1 MQATTLPHQNSCP
14 WWARWYHQR
23 QRYMDIEATWPS
35 LVARASNIAEARV
48 AWEVFLSLEGQTHWR
63 CPCGIL
69 IAELFRTVTL
79 TVEE

>member
-1 MQATTLPHQNSCP
+1 
-14 WWARWYHQR
+14 
-23 QRYMDIEATWPS
+23 MDIEATWPS